1 MNRHFSRNMVEPNL
15 PLRKPSSSPTHTRTS
30 STHRKLS
37 GIGATGGKVP
47 PSNLNV
53 TGGPVNT
60 PVLGIP
66 SLLGSVPPELTV
78 HICNYCGEQGHF
90 QCKCCQSASY
100 CSIVCQT
107 KDWKLHK
114 HCCRLVDPETVEEKP
129 QDITDT
135 SVSSHPTRQIKP
147 AHTPSY
153 QRMYLKDLIIDKDM
167 PATEFKASVLEFY
180 SPGRF
185 YVQGQG
191 SKQQETLLIISK
203 SLQKGRDKGPS
214 MTPYLPCV
222 GEICGVQFSYDLHWY
237 RGLVQTLTADQKMA
251 KILYI
256 DFGNEENVPVDRIK
270 PLCTSIKP
278 FPPCCL
284 LCVQAIE
291 CCIFGVV
298 PSADTWSKECCLAV
312 RQLLTGNMV
321 IIQPLDILQNGH
333 IHAVEVLLPA
343 GNKLSRILLQHGFA
357 KEEPSKPTQHDIN
370 TVTSV
375 ALENVKLCSD
385 DNNDNSWARPPE
397 PLRQAVG
404 DSFSAVITHLQSPD
418 EIIVQ
423 KVEQAGVIQELQLN
437 LRDHCWQLPVPLNFR
452 PAPGTVCCAQFSE
465 DNQWYRAKVLSYPSE
480 EHVCVD
486 YLDFGNSEM
495 AKLEHLRP
503 ISAPLLAVPIQ
514 AIPCG
519 LAGVRPIGDRW
530 SEGCLVDLQQR
541 VSNRLLCIK
550 IQEVQE
556 DKVLVDMIDE
566 SSDPQA
572 NIAELLV
579 AGAYA
584 AQLPVTI
591 STDQEKPVQPHVS
604 TASLE
609 PLWSFT
615 EVPSDGQRVAL
626 LTSFVVNPGE
636 FYCWIDNPKDRQML
650 RDVEAELKLHCEADN
665 ALFEPKVGE
674 PCCAMCPADRS
685 WYRAIVKRLQG
696 NLVSV
701 NLVDYGYTIQVERQH
716 LRYIKPQLLTLPFQ
730 SLRCWLS
737 GVEPLGSE
745 WTSEAMLWFQNLVD
759 GKLLSARFL
768 CITEQGHCVEL
779 ESEGRNVAAALISE
793 LLSKDCKALS
803 TVTFANTGCVAKNK
817 ESTRENEDREIQ
829 SQASNPTSTN
839 EPPNEAQAPLPPE
852 APSFKE
858 DWKTLELPLKE
869 SFKPNVVAVISPSL
883 FYLLVTSPDDQQ
895 KLQLLME
902 EIAAYCSSEQVSKY
916 SAAAIRASPGAAC
929 CAQFSYDNKW
939 YRAVILEVGENEISV
954 VYADFGNTETVPFSR
969 ILPIPPHLL
978 QLPFV
983 IIRCS
988 LAGVK
993 PLPMDWP
1000 VEVKLMFR
1008 STLVNCA
1015 HCTVQSFDGFS
1026 NVVSLTLSAESGGG
1040 DVLALVVN
1048 AVQTLYS
1055 CNGGLSSPEV
1065 SEQSDSSSPKSS
1077 NSGDPH
1083 CPQTTTAAGTGT
1095 SGRQDG
1101 DTSAELALP
1110 DVSLQHMKQNE
1121 PKVTVN
1127 VQNNDPHSCHCCCP
1141 VLETKIDHIEQEL
1154 MKLSKWLMA
1163 RLNTGSVLTNESVFL
1178 P

>member
-1 MNRHFSRNMVEPNL
+1 MTQYLKYDEKSVVAFIIYILCNNRLTLVMNRHFSRNMVEPNL

-53 TGGPVNT
+53 TGGEYFYQSV
-60 PVLGIP
+60 VLQYYHVTKLIWRG
-66 SLLGSVPPELTV
+66 LMT
-78 HICNYCGEQGHF
+78 GHF

-135 SVSSHPTRQIKP
+135 SVSSHPTRQIKVMELE
-147 AHTPSY
+147 H
-153 QRMYLKDLIIDKDM
+153 L
-167 PATEFKASVLEFY
+167 ATASVLEFY

-278 FPPCCL
+278 FPPC
-284 LCVQAIE
+284 AIE

-674 PCCAMCPADRS
+674 PCCAMSDRS

-1077 NSGDPH
+1077 NSV
-1083 CPQTTTAAGTGT
+1083 QFT
-1095 SGRQDG
+1095 S
-1101 DTSAELALP
+1101 
-1110 DVSLQHMKQNE
+1110 
-1121 PKVTVN
+1121 
-1127 VQNNDPHSCHCCCP
+1127 CCCCCSQ
-1141 VLETKIDHIEQEL
+1141 IDHIEQEL